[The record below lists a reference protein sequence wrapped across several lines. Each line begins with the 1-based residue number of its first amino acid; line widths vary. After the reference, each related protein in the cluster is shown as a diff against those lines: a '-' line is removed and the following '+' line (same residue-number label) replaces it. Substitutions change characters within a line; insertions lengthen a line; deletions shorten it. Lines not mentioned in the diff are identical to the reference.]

1 MSMTRRIFWMTV
13 ASGVLSTFVIG
24 ADDKGKG
31 KGKNNDKGKDKR
43 KDDDGRDD
51 VAGTIWHYKLSHD
64 GKVETGTFRVHQ
76 LEVFRGKE
84 KIGFV
89 KVKDNDES
97 SFHITR
103 WPELNGDATFQK
115 VKGQPGAAKGTLVRP
130 NGQKWDL
137 ELEIKDR

>member
-1 MSMTRRIFWMTV
+1 MLMTRRIFSVTLGLV
-13 ASGVLSTFVIG
+13 VLSTFLTA

-31 KGKNNDKGKDKR
+31 KGKSNSKGKDG
-43 KDDDGRDD
+43 DGRDD
-51 VAGTIWHYKLSHD
+51 VVGAIWHYKVSHD
-64 GKVETGTFRVHQ
+64 GKVETGTFRVHR
-76 LEVFRGKE
+76 LEIFQGKE
-84 KIGFV
+84 KIGSV
-89 KVKDNDES
+89 KVKDEDES

-137 ELEIKDR
+137 ELDIKDR